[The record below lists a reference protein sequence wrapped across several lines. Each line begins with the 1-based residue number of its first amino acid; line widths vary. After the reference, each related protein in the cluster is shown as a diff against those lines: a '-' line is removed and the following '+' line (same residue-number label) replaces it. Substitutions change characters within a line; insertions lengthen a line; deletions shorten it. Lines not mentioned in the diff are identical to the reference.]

1 MHISHRLRRTIGV
14 LASLTLVTAA
24 IAIASPAAHAAQFS
38 LTGPLSAGVT
48 SQVTFTL
55 QGSETNLLPGGTLT
69 LLDTSGGELAYAYP
83 ISGAL
88 STTFTFQTPGTAASL
103 TFRVT
108 QGSSELSNFLTLS
121 VSAVSTTTTISAPN
135 TATVGQ
141 QLTINTLVTSN
152 GGSQLPPT
160 GQVRLTDAN
169 GAQYA
174 LMNLTAGPGNGQAF
188 AYYQWTPKTAGTFLF
203 IATYIPAAGV
213 PASASTSVQD
223 AVIATPSGN
232 TISLTAPPNLS
243 VGAPVNLVATVYPS
257 NIQGSVGFNV
267 NGAWISPSIPLVN
280 GQATFSWT
288 PTAAGKVTL
297 GASYTTNNGGSG
309 STTDVVT
316 VNAPTATD
324 VITLVQPGWGNWSNG
339 GSYNMG
345 NGSNFTF
352 AASTLSGAPV
362 TLSENGP
369 CQISGLTLS
378 VNSGSGNCTMKA
390 VSPGAN
396 GYSGVTY
403 TYNINLVPGIQT
415 ANISAPNSGSYKVG
429 RVLVL
434 ESPNANDTNAGQN
447 INWVI
452 KKGGKKHCAL
462 LYPSTGAV
470 TLRIKNK
477 GTCTVVGKA
486 PGVSGQWQPFQTARN
501 YTGR

>member
-14 LASLTLVTAA
+14 LASTTLAMGA
-24 IAIASPAAHAAQFS
+24 IAIASPAAHADGTLS
-38 LTGPLSAGVT
+38 GPATANISQNVT
-48 SQVTFTL
+48 YTFTSAPEGQL
-55 QGSETNLLPGGTLT
+55 QLEDQNGQVLT
-69 LLDTSGGELAYAYP
+69 TVTAGLGNPTVNFSF
-83 ISGAL
+83 
-88 STTFTFQTPGTAASL
+88 TTP
-103 TFRVT
+103 
-108 QGSSELSNFLTLS
+108 SSATTLS
-121 VSAVSTTTTISAPN
+121 LSVWNVDSQGFVSNSVPLTVGGAVSTTTVISAPN
-135 TATVGQ
+135 TATIGQ
-141 QLTINTLVTSN
+141 STTINVNVTSG
-152 GGSQLPPT
+152 GGSQYSPA

-169 GAQYA
+169 GAQYV
-174 LMNLTAGPGNGQAF
+174 LMNLTAGPAAGQSF
-188 AYYQWTPKTAGTFLF
+188 AYYRWTPKTAGTFFF
-203 IATYIPAAGV
+203 IATYVPAAGSQ
-213 PASASTSVQD
+213 ASASTSVQD

-232 TISLTAPPNLS
+232 TISLTAPANLS
-243 VGAPVNLVATVYPS
+243 VGTPVNLVATVYPS
-257 NIQGSVGFNV
+257 SVQGSVGFNV

-280 GQATFSWT
+280 GQATFSWK

-316 VNAPTATD
+316 VGAPTSAD

-339 GSYNMG
+339 GNYNMG

-415 ANISAPNSGSYKVG
+415 ANVSAPNSGSYKVG

-434 ESPNANDTNAGQN
+434 ESPNATDTNAGQN

-462 LYPSTGAV
+462 LYPSSGAV
-470 TLRIKNK
+470 TLRMKNK
-477 GTCTVVGKA
+477 GTCTVIGKA

>member
-1 MHISHRLRRTIGV
+1 MHISQRLRRTIGV
-14 LASLTLVTAA
+14 LASLTLVSGA
-24 IAIASPAAHAAQFS
+24 IAIASPAARADGTLS
-38 LTGPLSAGVT
+38 GPAT
-48 SQVTFTL
+48 ANISQSVTFTFNSPPAGQL
-55 QGSETNLLPGGTLT
+55 QLEDQTGQVWS
-69 LLDTSGGELAYAYP
+69 SV
-83 ISGAL
+83 
-88 STTFTFQTPGTAASL
+88 TTGLGDSSVNFSFTTPASAA
-103 TFRVT
+103 
-108 QGSSELSNFLTLS
+108 TLS
-121 VSAVSTTTTISAPN
+121 LSVWNVNSQGFVSNSVPLTIGGAVATTTTISAPN
-135 TATVGQ
+135 TATIGQ
-141 QLTINTLVTSN
+141 STTINVNVTSS
-152 GGSQLPPT
+152 GGSQYTPA

-169 GAQYA
+169 GAQYV
-174 LMNLTAGPGNGQAF
+174 LMNLAAGPGAGQSF
-188 AYYQWTPKTAGTFLF
+188 AYFRWTPKTAGTFFF
-203 IATYIPAAGV
+203 IATYVPAAGSQ
-213 PASASTSVQD
+213 ASASTSVQD
-223 AVIATPSGN
+223 AIIATPSGN
-232 TISLTAPPNLS
+232 TISLTAPANLS
-243 VGAPVNLVATVYPS
+243 VGSPVNLVATVFPT
-257 NIQGSVGFNV
+257 NVQGSVGFNV

-288 PTAAGKVTL
+288 PTTAGKVTL

-362 TLSENGP
+362 TLSETGP

-415 ANISAPNSGSYKVG
+415 ASVTAPNSGTYKVG

-434 ESPNANDTNAGQN
+434 ESPNATDTNAGQN

-470 TLRIKNK
+470 TLRIKNQ
-477 GTCTVVGKA
+477 GTCTVIGKA

>member
-14 LASLTLVTAA
+14 LASTTLAMGA
-24 IAIASPAAHAAQFS
+24 IAIASPAARADGTLSGPATANISQNVTYT
-38 LTGPLSAGVT
+38 LTSASEGQLQLEDQTGQVLSTVTAGFGSPTVKF
-48 SQVTFTL
+48 TFTTP
-55 QGSETNLLPGGTLT
+55 SSAATL
-69 LLDTSGGELAYAYP
+69 S
-83 ISGAL
+83 L
-88 STTFTFQTPGTAASL
+88 S
-103 TFRVT
+103 VWNVDT
-108 QGSSELSNFLTLS
+108 QGFVSNSVPLT
-121 VSAVSTTTTISAPN
+121 VGGAVSTTTVISAPN
-135 TATVGQ
+135 TAVIGQ
-141 QLTINTLVTSN
+141 STTINVNVTSN
-152 GGSQLPPT
+152 SGSQYTPA

-169 GAQYA
+169 GAQYV
-174 LMNLTAGPGNGQAF
+174 LMNLTAGPAAGQSF
-188 AYYQWTPKTAGTFLF
+188 AYYRWTPKTAGTFFF
-203 IATYIPAAGV
+203 IATYVPAAGSQ
-213 PASASTSVQD
+213 ASASASVQD
-223 AVIATPSGN
+223 AIIATPSGN
-232 TISLTAPPNLS
+232 TISLTAPANLS
-243 VGAPVNLVATVYPS
+243 VGTPVTLVATVYPS
-257 NIQGSVGFNV
+257 NVQGSVGFNV

-280 GQATFSWT
+280 GQATYSWK
-288 PTAAGKVTL
+288 PTTAGQVTL

-316 VNAPTATD
+316 VGAPTATD
-324 VITLVQPGWGNWSNG
+324 AITLVQPGWGNWSNG

-352 AASTLSGAPV
+352 QASTLSGAAV
-362 TLSENGP
+362 TLSETGP

-390 VSPGAN
+390 VSPGGN

-415 ANISAPNSGSYKVG
+415 ANLSAPNSGSYKVG

-434 ESPNANDTNAGQN
+434 ESPNATDTNAGQN

-470 TLRIKNK
+470 TLRVKNK
-477 GTCTVVGKA
+477 GTCTVIGKA

>member
-1 MHISHRLRRTIGV
+1 MHISQRLRRTIGV
-14 LASLTLVTAA
+14 LASLTLVTGA
-24 IAIASPAAHAAQFS
+24 IAIASPAAHADGTLS
-38 LTGPLSAGVT
+38 GPAT
-48 SQVTFTL
+48 ANISQSVTFTFASPPAG
-55 QGSETNLLPGGTLT
+55 QLLLEDQTGQVW
-69 LLDTSGGELAYAYP
+69 S
-83 ISGAL
+83 SV
-88 STTFTFQTPGTAASL
+88 TTGLGDPSVIFSFTTP
-103 TFRVT
+103 
-108 QGSSELSNFLTLS
+108 SSATTLS
-121 VSAVSTTTTISAPN
+121 LSVWSVDSQGFVSNSVPLTIGGAVATTTVVSAPN
-135 TATVGQ
+135 TATIGQ
-141 QLTINTLVTSN
+141 STTINVNVTSS
-152 GGSQLPPT
+152 GGSQYTPA

-169 GAQYA
+169 GAQYI
-174 LMNLTAGPGNGQAF
+174 LMNLTAGPGAGQSF
-188 AYYQWTPKTAGTFLF
+188 AYYRWTPKTAGTFFF
-203 IATYIPAAGV
+203 IATYIPAAGSQ
-213 PASASTSVQD
+213 ATASTSVQD

-243 VGAPVNLVATVYPS
+243 VGAPVTLVATVYPS
-257 NIQGSVGFNV
+257 NVQGSVGFNV
-267 NGAWISPSIPLVN
+267 NGNWISPSIPLVN
-280 GQATFSWT
+280 GQATYSWK
-288 PTAAGKVTL
+288 PTTAGKVTL

-345 NGSNFTF
+345 NGSNFSF

-362 TLSENGP
+362 TLSETGP

-415 ANISAPNSGSYKVG
+415 ANVSAPNSGSYKVG
-429 RVLVL
+429 RALVL
-434 ESPNANDTNAGQN
+434 ESPTASDTNAGQN

-452 KKGGKKHCAL
+452 KKGGKKSCAL
-462 LYPSTGAV
+462 LYPSNGAV

>member
-1 MHISHRLRRTIGV
+1 V
-14 LASLTLVTAA
+14 V
-24 IAIASPAAHAAQFS
+24 
-38 LTGPLSAGVT
+38 
-48 SQVTFTL
+48 
-55 QGSETNLLPGGTLT
+55 
-69 LLDTSGGELAYAYP
+69 
-83 ISGAL
+83 
-88 STTFTFQTPGTAASL
+88 
-103 TFRVT
+103 
-108 QGSSELSNFLTLS
+108 
-121 VSAVSTTTTISAPN
+121 SAPN
-135 TATVGQ
+135 TATIGQ
-141 QLTINTLVTSN
+141 STTINVNVTSN
-152 GGSQLPPT
+152 GGSQYTPA

-169 GAQYA
+169 GAQYV
-174 LMNLTAGPGNGQAF
+174 LMNLTAGPAAGQSF
-188 AYYQWTPKTAGTFLF
+188 AYYRWTPKTAGTYFF
-203 IATYIPAAGV
+203 IATYIPAAGSQ
-213 PASASTSVQD
+213 ATASTSVQD

-243 VGAPVNLVATVYPS
+243 VGTPITLVATVYPS
-257 NIQGSVGFNV
+257 SVQGSVGFNV

-280 GQATFSWT
+280 GQATFPWT
-288 PTAAGKVTL
+288 PTTTGKVTL

-316 VNAPTATD
+316 VGAPTAID

-339 GSYNMG
+339 GTFNLG
-345 NGSNFTF
+345 NGSNFAF
-352 AASTLSGAPV
+352 QASTLSGAPV

-390 VSPGAN
+390 VSAGGNNYA
-396 GYSGVTY
+396 GVTY

-415 ANISAPNSGSYKVG
+415 ANVVAPPSGSYKVG

-434 ESPNANDTNAGQN
+434 ESPSATDTNAGQN

-462 LYPSTGAV
+462 LYPSSGAV
-470 TLRIKNK
+470 TLRMKNK
-477 GTCTVVGKA
+477 GTCTVIGKA

>member
-1 MHISHRLRRTIGV
+1 MQISPRLRRTIGV
-14 LASLTLVTAA
+14 LASMTLAMGA
-24 IAIASPAAHAAQFS
+24 IAIASPAAHADGTLS
-38 LTGPLSAGVT
+38 GPASANI
-48 SQVTFTL
+48 SQNVTFTYTSPPSGLL
-55 QGSETNLLPGGTLT
+55 QLEDQTGQVWSSVSTGLGGPSVNFSFTT
-69 LLDTSGGELAYAYP
+69 PST
-83 ISGAL
+83 
-88 STTFTFQTPGTAASL
+88 STT
-103 TFRVT
+103 
-108 QGSSELSNFLTLS
+108 LSLS
-121 VSAVSTTTTISAPN
+121 VWSVDTQSFVSNSVPLTVGGAVSTTTVISSPN
-135 TATVGQ
+135 TAVIGQ
-141 QLTINTLVTSN
+141 STTINVTVTSN
-152 GGSQLPPT
+152 GGSQYSPP

-169 GAQYA
+169 GAQYV
-174 LMNLTAGPGNGQAF
+174 LMNLTAGPAAGQSF
-188 AYYQWTPKTAGTFLF
+188 AYYRWTPKTAGTFFF
-203 IATYIPAAGV
+203 IATYV
-213 PASASTSVQD
+213 PSSGSQASASTSVQD

-243 VGAPVNLVATVYPS
+243 VGTPVNLVATVYPS
-257 NIQGSVGFNV
+257 NVQGSVGFNV

-280 GQATFSWT
+280 GQATYSWR
-288 PTAAGKVTL
+288 PTTAGQVTL

-316 VNAPTATD
+316 VGGSNLAD

-339 GSYNMG
+339 GTYNMG

-352 AASTLSGAPV
+352 QASTLSGAPV
-362 TLSENGP
+362 TLSETGP
-369 CQISGLTLS
+369 CQVSGLTLS

-390 VSPGAN
+390 VSQGGN

-403 TYNINLVPGIQT
+403 TYNINLVPGTQT
-415 ANISAPNSGSYKVG
+415 ANIAAPPSGSYKVG
-429 RVLVL
+429 RALVL
-434 ESPNANDTNAGQN
+434 ESPNATDTNAGQN

-477 GTCTVVGKA
+477 GTCTVIGNA